1 MRRAANEKPVV
12 QMVLIGILVVL
23 FAVVLY
29 TRILSSDSG
38 AEPTSATES
47 STAAPPATGAP
58 AAPAPAEG
66 TVAPDATAPSAPVA
80 PSGPDQATVPP
91 SALVPGPG
99 LPEAVVK
106 AYADGKA
113 IVLLIVRA
121 CGSGPVG
128 AGGSSGPCVGRWRE
142 AGTDDKSVKAAVKLL
157 RSSPDLAVFVT
168 GAKNIA
174 RYSRITNGVAVS
186 RVPAL
191 IVIRPKRV
199 SGDVPEA
206 SVSYGFRGPESVL
219 QAVNDAI
226 YDGHDVPYY
235 PE

>member
-1 MRRAANEKPVV
+1 MRRAANERPIV
-12 QMVLIGILVVL
+12 QMGLIGVLVIV
-23 FAVVLY
+23 FAFILY
-29 TRILSSDSG
+29 TRILSSDTAVES
-38 AEPTSATES
+38 SATES
-47 STAAPPATGAP
+47 STTAPPAAGAPAAP
-58 AAPAPAEG
+58 AAPAPADG
-66 TVAPDATAPSAPVA
+66 TVAPEAAPTAPVA
-80 PSGPDQATVPP
+80 PDQGTVPP

-113 IVLLIVRA
+113 VVLLIVRQ
-121 CGSGPVG
+121 SGL
-128 AGGSSGPCVGRWRE
+128 
-142 AGTDDKSVKAAVKLL
+142 DDKPVKASVNAL
-157 RSSPDLAVFVT
+157 RARPDLAVFIT

-174 RYSRITNGVAVS
+174 RYSRITNGVSVTQ
-186 RVPAL
+186 VPAL
-191 IVIRPKRV
+191 IVVRPRGV

-226 YDGHDVPYY
+226 YDGRDVPYY